1 MATVESVM
9 ASHAGPAIASAQAGQ
24 VTVQRGS
31 YELSAAESGD
41 NTLVIRVVRLP
52 AQHRLVSLVVEHD
65 ALDAG
70 AGLLLDFGIED
81 TIQDPVDTS
90 DSTLIATAAT
100 IGQAAGTTRYET
112 QAMLEFGVTNYDRF
126 VTAEVDTAAATN
138 AGGTLAFNLVTR
150 PELGSQFDG
159 NA

>member
-1 MATVESVM
+1 MATKESVM
-9 ASHAGPAIASAQAGQ
+9 ASKSGPSIASAQAGQ
-24 VTVQRGS
+24 TTTQRGS
-31 YELSAAESGD
+31 FELSAADSGD
-41 NTLVIRVVRLP
+41 ATLTIRVVKLP
-52 AQHRLVSLVVEHD
+52 AQHRLVSLVVEND

-70 AGLLLDFGIED
+70 AGLLLDFGVED

-90 DSTLIATAAT
+90 DSTLIAAAAT
-100 IGQAAGTTRYET
+100 VGQAAGITRYET

-126 VTAEVDTAAATN
+126 VTAFVDTVAATN

>member
-1 MATVESVM
+1 MPTVESVM
-9 ASHAGPAIASAQAGQ
+9 ASKSGLAIASAQAGQ
-24 VTVQRGS
+24 TTLQRGS
-31 YELSAAESGD
+31 YELTAAESGD
-41 NTLVIRVVRLP
+41 NTLVIRLVKIP

-70 AGLLLDFGIED
+70 AALLLDFGVED
-81 TIQDPVDTS
+81 TVQDPADTS

-126 VTAEVDTAAATN
+126 ITAEVDTAAGTN
-138 AGGTLAFNLVTR
+138 AGGTLAANLVTR
-150 PELGSQFDG
+150 PELGAQFDG
-159 NA
+159 